1 MVRERCM
8 SNKSIL
14 ILGLVLLLVGGL
26 AGCGDNQTSSSS
38 AGKGEGSAEVPATC
52 RRDPIDSS
60 GLLKIAV
67 VPMGTT
73 HEFWKAI
80 HAGAV
85 KAERERD
92 DVQIIWKGPIKE
104 DDREQQINVVENFI
118 NVGVSAIA
126 LAPLDNVALVRPVRE
141 AKRAGIATVIMD
153 SPLSAGAC
161 TDYVSFVGTDN
172 YAGGQKG
179 ARRLGQL
186 LGGKGRVVMMRC
198 LVGFASTMRR
208 EQGFL
213 ETMAEAF
220 PEIEIVS
227 ADQYGGATTE
237 SAYAK
242 AENLLNRFGQLD
254 GVFCPNE
261 STTFGMLLALRAA
274 DRADKIKF
282 VGFDSSAK
290 FIDALA
296 GGELDGLVLQ
306 DPLNIGYTAVKTLVA
321 YLRGET
327 VQTRID
333 TGCVVATPA
342 NMNEPAIRT
351 LLSPPIDQY
360 LEN

>member
-1 MVRERCM
+1 MEQRL
-8 SNKSIL
+8 K
-14 ILGLVLLLVGGL
+14 GL
-26 AGCGDNQTSSSS
+26 ASLIGNTPLLELNLNY
-38 AGKGEGSAEVPATC
+38 KGNP
-52 RRDPIDSS
+52 
-60 GLLKIAV
+60 
-67 VPMGTT
+67 
-73 HEFWKAI
+73 
-80 HAGAV
+80 
-85 KAERERD
+85 
-92 DVQIIWKGPIKE
+92 
-104 DDREQQINVVENFI
+104 
-118 NVGVSAIA
+118 
-126 LAPLDNVALVRPVRE
+126 
-141 AKRAGIATVIMD
+141 
-153 SPLSAGAC
+153 
-161 TDYVSFVGTDN
+161 
-172 YAGGQKG
+172 
-179 ARRLGQL
+179 RL
-186 LGGKGRVVMMRC
+186 
-198 LVGFASTMRR
+198 
-208 EQGFL
+208 
-213 ETMAEAF
+213 
-220 PEIEIVS
+220 I
-227 ADQYGGATTE
+227 
-237 SAYAK
+237 YAK

-351 LLSPPIDQY
+351 LLSPPIDRY